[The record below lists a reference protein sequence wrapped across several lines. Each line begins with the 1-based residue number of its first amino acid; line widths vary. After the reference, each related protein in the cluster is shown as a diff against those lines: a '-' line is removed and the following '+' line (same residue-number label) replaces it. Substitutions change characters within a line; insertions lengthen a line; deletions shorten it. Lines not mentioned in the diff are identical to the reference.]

1 MIHFEGKLAV
11 ITGAASGIGE
21 ALVDKAASL
30 HMRIALVDINQQAVS
45 AKAQQLSKTGTDC
58 KAYPCDVSNDKAMQ
72 ALASDIYSS
81 MGDVDYLFNNAGI
94 PSPLGYTWQQD
105 PASLQQVIATNY
117 LSVFYGCRFFI
128 PHMMKRNDLQYII
141 NTASSEGFLTH
152 PMMASYTASKHAVV
166 AFTDCLRQEL
176 SEAAKHIQISLICP
190 NLVNTP
196 IINQVSVAD
205 LSCEFSQRK
214 VEFFKRALKRAPT
227 SAHITDKT
235 FEAIA
240 AGKYL
245 IEFD

>member
-1 MIHFEGKLAV
+1 MTQFDNKLAV

-21 ALVDKAASL
+21 AITNKAGSL
-30 HMRIALVDINQQAVS
+30 NMRIALVDINQQTVS
-45 AKAQQLSKTGTDC
+45 DKAQQLKDSGVDC
-58 KAYPCDVSNDKAMQ
+58 AAYHCDVSDDQAMHH
-72 ALASDIYSS
+72 LADTIHSD

-105 PASLQQVIATNY
+105 PTSIQQVIATNY

-128 PHMMKRNDLQYII
+128 PRMLERKEFQYII

-176 SEAAKHIQISLICP
+176 SEAAGHIQISLLCP

-196 IINQVSVAD
+196 ISEQVSVANE
-205 LSCEFSQRK
+205 SCDKSQRTA
-214 VEFFKRALKRAPT
+214 EFFKRALKQAPSST
-227 SAHITDKT
+227 HITDKI